1 MRDIDTYS
9 YRCGVM
15 DCFCEMVRAGVKNLA
30 LSHPVDSRAEWE
42 ELGPFAAKIA
52 GQYGVKCYPEEAPL
66 VTDLFPLSATRGKYL
81 YLFYRADHVLG
92 EYLRL
97 KERKASMVAE
107 RAYFGGNRTQIAREY
122 GRLLSYSPETVR
134 SLLAANSDRERV

>member
-1 MRDIDTYS
+1 MREIDTYS

-15 DCFCEMVRAGVKNLA
+15 DCFCEMVRAGVKILA
-30 LSHPVDSRAEWE
+30 LSHPVDDRGEWE

-52 GQYGVKCYPEEAPL
+52 AQYGVKCYPEDDPL
-66 VTDLFPLSATRGKYL
+66 VTDLFPLSATRGKFL
-81 YLFYRADHVLG
+81 YLFYRADHVLE

-97 KERKASMVAE
+97 KERKASMVAG

-134 SLLAANSDRERV
+134 ALLEANRDRERV

>member
-1 MRDIDTYS
+1 MREIDTYS

-15 DCFCEMVRAGVKNLA
+15 DCFCEMVRAGVKALA
-30 LSHPVDSRAEWE
+30 LSHPVHSRAEWE

-52 GQYGVKCYPEEAPL
+52 AQYGVKCCPEAEPL
-66 VTDLFPLSATRGKYL
+66 VTDLFPLSATRGKFL
-81 YLFYRADHVLG
+81 YLFYRADHVLE

-97 KERKASMVAE
+97 KERKASMVAG

-134 SLLAANSDRERV
+134 ALLEANRDRERV